1 MSDVAIT
8 QLGIIGVLLLG
19 YAYNL
24 YRERRDRGWARQDA
38 AEIKQALAENT
49 KISKDAFTEANT
61 VNLKIATVVETTRRM
76 GEVVE
81 KAHVEGAAVTA
92 KQLDTI
98 QQTSTDTNQRVR
110 SSEAR
115 DTKS

>member
-8 QLGIIGVLLLG
+8 QAGIICVLVLG

-49 KISKDAFTEANT
+49 KISTDAFKEANH
-61 VNLKIATVVETTRRM
+61 VNLKIAEM
-76 GEVVE
+76 GQVFE
-81 KAHVEGAAVTA
+81 KSHVEGAAVTA

-98 QQTSTDTNQRVR
+98 QQTSTDTNLRVR
-110 SSEAR
+110 ASDAR
-115 DTKS
+115 DGKS